1 MSDDSYIGALRGA
14 LRTFR
19 TLATMFGRLD
29 RELEEAWNSQDVEWA
44 LALEQIAAEYADRR
58 KPLAKSLLS
67 ATSLLEEASGR
78 LPNPRWVTPPWVL
91 REWEKICGRQEP

>member
-1 MSDDSYIGALRGA
+1 MPDETYIGALRGA

-29 RELEEAWNSQDVEWA
+29 RELEEAWAAHDVEQA
-44 LALEQIAAEYADRR
+44 LYLEKISTEDADRR
-58 KPLAKSLLS
+58 RPLAKSLLS
-67 ATSLLEEASGR
+67 AISLLEEAVGS

-91 REWEKICGRQEP
+91 RQWEAMCDWVEP

>member
-1 MSDDSYIGALRGA
+1 MPDDSYIGALRGA

-29 RELEEAWNSQDVEWA
+29 QEIEEAWAAHDVEQA
-44 LALEQIAAEYADRR
+44 LYLEKILAEYADRR
-58 KPLAKSLLS
+58 RPLAKSLLS
-67 ATSLLEEASGR
+67 AISLLEEASGR

-91 REWEKICGRQEP
+91 REWEAICHRWES